1 MKQAILIVCG
11 EEYERLPF
19 LVEQFDERFNVYIH
33 IDKKVVVPQK
43 FVEGLKAK
51 TGIRWMNQSFIT
63 NWGSM
68 NLVNAILLL
77 CEVALT
83 EEDNTHFHLISGA
96 DFPAATNSEIIA
108 TCSSEK
114 DNYIEFFPMLTP
126 RWKEGGMNRLL
137 YFHPLDILNSRN
149 SMDRER
155 YIRFLQVQQTLG
167 IKRKLLDI
175 TYFGGS
181 TWWSLS
187 RTCVEYL
194 IRNKCENNIYTS
206 MQDTYIPD
214 EMFVQTLLLNSPM
227 KEFLRNDNRRYIVW
241 SVKNGHIPANLDMED
256 YDAIQKSRRLFVRK
270 TDKTC
275 SWKLINRIAQQ
286 RKMLDSQSFGELN
299 L

>member
-114 DNYIEFFPMLTP
+114 DNYIEFFPMPTP

-137 YFHPLDILNSRN
+137 YFHPLDILNR
-149 SMDRER
+149 
-155 YIRFLQVQQTLG
+155 V
-167 IKRKLLDI
+167 
-175 TYFGGS
+175 
-181 TWWSLS
+181 
-187 RTCVEYL
+187 C
-194 IRNKCENNIYTS
+194 
-206 MQDTYIPD
+206 
-214 EMFVQTLLLNSPM
+214 
-227 KEFLRNDNRRYIVW
+227 
-241 SVKNGHIPANLDMED
+241 
-256 YDAIQKSRRLFVRK
+256 
-270 TDKTC
+270 
-275 SWKLINRIAQQ
+275 
-286 RKMLDSQSFGELN
+286 
-299 L
+299 

>member
-1 MKQAILIVCG
+1 M
-11 EEYERLPF
+11 
-19 LVEQFDERFNVYIH
+19 
-33 IDKKVVVPQK
+33 PQK

-114 DNYIEFFPMLTP
+114 DNYIEFFPMPTP

-149 SMDRER
+149 SMDRGTLYTILASSANSWYQKEIVG
-155 YIRFLQVQQTLG
+155 YNIFWRFHL
-167 IKRKLLDI
+167 
-175 TYFGGS
+175 
-181 TWWSLS
+181 
-187 RTCVEYL
+187 VE
-194 IRNKCENNIYTS
+194 
-206 MQDTYIPD
+206 
-214 EMFVQTLLLNSPM
+214 
-227 KEFLRNDNRRYIVW
+227 
-241 SVKNGHIPANLDMED
+241 
-256 YDAIQKSRRLFVRK
+256 
-270 TDKTC
+270 
-275 SWKLINRIAQQ
+275 
-286 RKMLDSQSFGELN
+286 SF
-299 L
+299 